1 MDDLLKVFFWETSE
15 CIASCWLAVD
25 RLRQVPDDADSFED
39 MLEQF
44 RTMRET
50 SRFLGMSAL
59 QVAAGTVLD
68 NLESA
73 RANRPDAMDRMVSLA
88 VDGLKRIEAVVKGM
102 MIADAAMAEE
112 APMVRHSAA
121 VGADLG
127 KSKGAQGSGAGH
139 RARVS
144 ASRKGDSPKPKPK
157 HEEEE
162 EAQDAAPTAASQ
174 PAPAQPSDTGPVSA
188 PVNADSETLNQLV
201 SIVQRLAATQDEI
214 LRRLAQ
220 MDLQQTARTGPPA
233 QGPLPPAQAPV
244 ENEAAPAIAPAPETG
259 PQESGTTPSN
269 RHLLFTAGDGSRR
282 AVRLDR
288 VEGVEQFDLDAIDN
302 DRGLWITRWN
312 GSPLPLIPVD
322 PDYQLSG
329 VGRSSVIIF
338 RIGGQKFGLL
348 IGSTPEY
355 SEAESPT
362 DGIGQFI
369 PIIDPTAY
377 FEQFIR
383 GRFQRRRR
391 KPARSLQAADS
402 ARAAIPADDDLFVR
416 KHGR

>member
-59 QVAAGTVLD
+59 QAAAGTVLES
-68 NLESA
+68 LESA
-73 RANRPDAMDRMVSLA
+73 RAHRPESMERMVSLA

-102 MIADAAMAEE
+102 MIADAAMAED
-112 APMVRHSAA
+112 APMVRPSVA
-121 VGADLG
+121 VSADLT
-127 KSKGAQGSGAGH
+127 KTKP
-139 RARVS
+139 
-144 ASRKGDSPKPKPK
+144 ASRSAGSARSRGAASDPRKADSQKPK
-157 HEEEE
+157 HEQQVIP
-162 EAQDAAPTAASQ
+162 AVVPSAASQ
-174 PAPAQPSDTGPVSA
+174 PAATPVAAAAQADT
-188 PVNADSETLNQLV
+188 ETLNQLI
-201 SIVQRLAATQDEI
+201 SIVHKLAETQEEI
-214 LRRLAQ
+214 LRRLPPRDSQETLHVEAPA
-220 MDLQQTARTGPPA
+220 TAAPTPA
-233 QGPLPPAQAPV
+233 PADAPV
-244 ENEAAPAIAPAPETG
+244 LHDSAPALAAASDPAPREADPTAA
-259 PQESGTTPSN
+259 S

-282 AVRLDR
+282 AVSLDR
-288 VEGVEQFDLDAIDN
+288 VEGVEELELDAVDN

-322 PDYQLSG
+322 PDYRLSG
-329 VGRSSVIIF
+329 GARSSVIIF

-348 IGSTPEY
+348 IGATPEI
-355 SEAESPT
+355 SEIEMPS
-362 DGIGQFI
+362 DSVGNLI
-369 PIIDPTAY
+369 PVIDPSAY

-391 KPARSLQAADS
+391 KPAKSLHSADAA
-402 ARAAIPADDDLFVR
+402 RPAIPADDDLFVR
-416 KHGR
+416 KSVR

>member
-59 QVAAGTVLD
+59 QAAAGTVLES
-68 NLESA
+68 LESA
-73 RANRPDAMDRMVSLA
+73 RANRPESMDRIVSLA

-102 MIADAAMAEE
+102 MIADAAMAED
-112 APMVRHSAA
+112 APLVRPSVA
-121 VGADLG
+121 VAADLA
-127 KSKGAQGSGAGH
+127 KAKP
-139 RARVS
+139 
-144 ASRKGDSPKPKPK
+144 ASRSGGSARNRGGAPDPRKADSQKPKPKPK
-157 HEEEE
+157 HDQ
-162 EAQDAAPTAASQ
+162 QDAPAVAPTAAAQ
-174 PAPAQPSDTGPVSA
+174 PAASPVVA
-188 PVNADSETLNQLV
+188 GTPGDAETLNQLI
-201 SIVQRLAATQDEI
+201 SIVQKLAATQEEI
-214 LRRLAQ
+214 LRRLSLRDSQ
-220 MDLQQTARTGPPA
+220 ETQRIETPA
-233 QGPLPPAQAPV
+233 VAAQAPADASV
-244 ENEAAPAIAPAPETG
+244 LHESAPVLTPAPE
-259 PQESGTTPSN
+259 PAPREANATTAS

-282 AVRLDR
+282 AVSLDR
-288 VEGVEQFDLDAIDN
+288 VEGVEELDLNAVDN

-322 PDYQLSG
+322 PDYRLSG
-329 VGRSSVIIF
+329 GGRSSVIVF

-348 IGSTPEY
+348 IGASPEV
-355 SEAESPT
+355 SEIEMPS
-362 DGIGQFI
+362 DGFGNHI
-369 PIIDPTAY
+369 PVIDPSAY

-391 KPARSLQAADS
+391 KPAKSLHSADS
-402 ARAAIPADDDLFVR
+402 ARPAIPADDDLFVR
-416 KHGR
+416 KNVR